1 MCYFSVTVLGR
12 VDEKCAHHEQQDTS
26 ECGEESTEIKAD
38 QAQHANAA
46 DVLVQELQHED
57 VNTELSCQC
66 TEEKLQGKCCFIA
79 S

>member
-1 MCYFSVTVLGR
+1 
-12 VDEKCAHHEQQDTS
+12 VDEKCAQHEQQDTS

-38 QAQHANAA
+38 RPSVDQAQHANAA
-46 DVLVQELQHED
+46 DVLVQELRHED